1 MSVIFLSPLGAL
13 IALGVLLPLAAMAL
27 VAMRADRL
35 RTTLQVIRLP
45 RRRLAV
51 PAAAAALIATLVGV
65 AAAQPVAQRETTLR
79 VRTDAE
85 VFVVVDISRSMLARS
100 QAGSASRLQR
110 AKAAAIRLRTALPGV
125 PVGLA
130 SLTDRVLP
138 HLFASADED
147 VFRATV
153 RLAIDIERPPPRSSL
168 LTTATNLTSLTALAS
183 QRFFSPNASKR
194 VVVVMTD
201 GESQSID
208 GTRLARFFHHPP
220 GVSAVFVQFWR
231 RDERVFTRGVPETAY
246 RPDPGAHAAL
256 EGVAKATDGGLY
268 SEDDVDAATAKVR
281 SLLGSG
287 PTVKQGEHRQRH
299 ALAPFL
305 LAAAIL
311 PLATLL
317 WRRDR

>member
-1 MSVIFLSPLGAL
+1 
-13 IALGVLLPLAAMAL
+13 MAL
-27 VAMRADRL
+27 VALRADRL
-35 RTTLQVIRLP
+35 RLTLQVIRLP

-51 PAAAAALIATLVGV
+51 PIVAAALLAALVGV

-85 VFVVVDISRSMLARS
+85 VFVVVDISRSMLARTD
-100 QAGSASRLQR
+100 ASGATRLQR

-147 VFRATV
+147 VFRATA

-168 LTTATNLTSLTALAS
+168 LTTATNLTSLTAMPS
-183 QRFFSPNASKR
+183 QRFFSPKASKR
-194 VVVVMTD
+194 VIVVLTD

-208 GTRLARFFHHPP
+208 GNRLARFFHRPP
-220 GVSAVFVQFWR
+220 GIGAVFVQFWSR
-231 RDERVFTRGVPETAY
+231 GERVFTRGVPESQY
-246 RPDPGAHAAL
+246 RPDPGARAAL
-256 EGVAKATDGGLY
+256 DGVARTMGASVY
-268 SEDDVDAATAKVR
+268 REDDIGAATAKVR